1 MKGVTCSILTLGLTS
16 SAVCGTTQ
24 AAPMRPLPPA
34 VGDTRA
40 ADVTPVRYYHRWHR
54 HYRDHGG
61 YPIAAFWNYYRTDWP
76 GRGNDVESTR

>member
-40 ADVTPVRYYHRWHR
+40 ADVTPVRYYHHWHR